1 MAGCIVSL
9 ILETRYVAPACL
21 QSFPSLVVERRRSEG
36 EREREREDSF
46 AGGLLA
52 RGEAKSESIRRLSS
66 RHCEAIEPEALTFAS
81 DRPE

>member
-21 QSFPSLVVERRRSEG
+21 QSFPSLVVERRRSE
-36 EREREREDSF
+36 EKREREDSL
-46 AGGLLA
+46 AGGFLA

-66 RHCEAIEPEALTFAS
+66 RRREAIEPEALTFAS

>member
-21 QSFPSLVVERRRSEG
+21 QSFPSLVVERRRSE
-36 EREREREDSF
+36 EKREREDSL

-66 RHCEAIEPEALTFAS
+66 RRREAIEPEALTFAS

>member
-21 QSFPSLVVERRRSEG
+21 QSFPSLVVERRRSE
-36 EREREREDSF
+36 EKREREDSL

>member
-21 QSFPSLVVERRRSEG
+21 QSFLSLVVERRRSE
-36 EREREREDSF
+36 EKREREDSL

>member
-9 ILETRYVAPACL
+9 ILETRYVAPTCL
-21 QSFPSLVVERRRSEG
+21 QSFPSLVVERRRSE
-36 EREREREDSF
+36 EKREREDSL

>member
-36 EREREREDSF
+36 EREREDSL

-66 RHCEAIEPEALTFAS
+66 RRREAIEPEALTFAS

>member
-36 EREREREDSF
+36 EREREDSL